1 MSSQQED
8 DELQTLI
15 EETFDEQIVID
26 WVTPQKENTN
36 VSEVLHKLIIN
47 KQAVLLGEDQGKCI

>member
-1 MSSQQED
+1 MQVTRRGKHLVSSQQED

-36 VSEVLHKLIIN
+36 VSEVLHKLIII
-47 KQAVLLGEDQGKCI
+47 K